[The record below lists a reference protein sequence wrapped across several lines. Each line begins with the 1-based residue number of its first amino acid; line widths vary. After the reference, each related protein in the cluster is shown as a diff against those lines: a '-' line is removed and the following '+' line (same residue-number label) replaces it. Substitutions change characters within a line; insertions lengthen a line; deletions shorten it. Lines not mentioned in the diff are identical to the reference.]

1 MNNTTISNI
10 FINGLSNIAYVNTI
24 LRQLMRTIAYRLL
37 KFESM
42 IKNSIMQN
50 RKYFA
55 VVTFSKINSFAFVIS
70 IVISIYN
77 IKS

>member
-10 FINGLSNIAYVNTI
+10 FSNGLSNIAYVNTI
-24 LRQLMRTIAYRLL
+24 LCQLMRTIAYRLL

-42 IKNSIMQN
+42 IKNPIMQN

-55 VVTFSKINSFAFVIS
+55 VVTFSKINSFAFIIS

-77 IKS
+77 TKS